1 MQRYNILWADD
12 EIDLLKPHILFLEE
26 KGYSITTVVSGNDAV
41 DTIQEQT
48 RKFDIVFL
56 DENMP
61 GISGLEA
68 LVQIKEI
75 TPTTPVV
82 MITKS
87 EEEHIMEEA
96 IGSQI
101 DDYLIKPLNSNQILH
116 SVKKIL
122 NKQNLVSEKT
132 NLTYQQEF
140 RNIGMA
146 FQEDLDEVEWVDIYR
161 KLVYWELEIDKT
173 TNKSMAE
180 ILSMQKVEANNEFA
194 KFISENYISW
204 LNDESA
210 YAPVMSH
217 TLMDKYVFPQL
228 KSELPVFFIVIDNF
242 RYDQWKTMEPL
253 IGQYFKI
260 EQEEMYYSIL
270 PTATGYA
277 RNAIFSGLMPSEM
290 KKKHPYLWV
299 DDIEDEGMNMKEAEF
314 LEEQLKRR
322 NLNIS
327 NSYHKILNQDHGKA
341 LMNNIK
347 PLLDIDL
354 NVMVFNFVDMLS
366 HARTDSKM
374 IKELA
379 ADESAY
385 RSLTKTWFEHSALND
400 VLKYLSEKKCKVV
413 ISTDHGTVRVNK
425 PHKIIG
431 DKNTNTNL
439 RYKHGKNLNYD
450 GGNIFEIKDPDKAF
464 LPKQNISSRYVFTTN
479 DSFFAYPNNYNHYV
493 KYYADTFQHG
503 GVSLEEVLVPVISL
517 GNKPS

>member
-12 EIDLLKPHILFLEE
+12 EIDLLKPHILFLED
-26 KGYSITTVVSGNDAV
+26 KGYSITPVVSGNDAV
-41 DTIQEQT
+41 DLIQEQ
-48 RKFDIVFL
+48 KFDIVFL

-75 TPTTPVV
+75 APTTPVV

-101 DDYLIKPLNSNQILH
+101 DDYLIKPLNSNQILL

-122 NKQNLVSEKT
+122 NSRTLISEKT
-132 NLTYQQEF
+132 NSQYSQEF
-140 RNIGMA
+140 RNIGMML
-146 FQEDLDEVEWVDIYR
+146 QEDLDEVEWADVYKKI
-161 KLVYWELEIDKT
+161 VYWELEIDKT
-173 TNKSMAE
+173 LNKSMSE
-180 ILSMQKVEANNEFA
+180 ILDMQKVEANREFC
-194 KFISENYISW
+194 KFIEENYESW
-204 LNDESA
+204 LNEEKE
-210 YAPVMSH
+210 YAPTMSYN
-217 TLMDKYVFPQL
+217 LMDKHVFPKL
-228 KSELPVFFIVIDNF
+228 NEEESVFFIVIDNF
-242 RYDQWKTMEPL
+242 RYDQWKMMEPY
-253 IGQYFKI
+253 ISDYFKVDK
-260 EQEEMYYSIL
+260 EEMYYSIL

-277 RNAIFSGLMPSEM
+277 RNSIFSGLMPSEM
-290 KKKHPYLWV
+290 KQKHPYLWV
-299 DDIEDEGMNMKEAEF
+299 DDNEDGGMNMKEAEF
-314 LEEQLKRR
+314 LEENLKRKSI
-322 NLNIS
+322 NKTT
-327 NSYHKILNQDHGKA
+327 SYHKILNQDQGKS
-341 LMNNIK
+341 LVNNLK
-347 PLLDIDL
+347 SLLDIDL

-379 ADESAY
+379 PDESAY

-400 VLKYLSEKKCKVV
+400 VLKYLSEKNCKVV

-425 PHKIIG
+425 PHKIVG

-439 RYKHGKNLNYD
+439 RYKHGKNLNFD
-450 GGNIFEIKDPDKAF
+450 KGNVFEVTDPDRIF

-479 DSFFAYPNNYNHYV
+479 DSFFAYPNNYNHYA

-503 GVSLEEVLVPVISL
+503 GVSLEEVLIPVVSL
-517 GNKPS
+517 SRKK